1 MRASLKV
8 FHAYPA
14 LQQRFDIDK
23 RAWKATSNEAHH
35 CLTCGDT
42 EYHYVAVASESEAD
56 RLLSMRFDAVE
67 YNALV
72 PLSVIEYIH
81 PHIARTTHG
90 Q

>member
-14 LQQRFDIDK
+14 LQQRFDLDK

-35 CLTCGDT
+35 RLTCGET
-42 EYHYVAVASESEAD
+42 EYHYAVVASDADAD

-67 YNALV
+67 YSALI
-72 PLSVIEYIH
+72 PLSVIHYLH
-81 PHIARTTHG
+81 PHIARSTDG
-90 Q
+90 R